1 MTATNDQKPSP
12 PAETEPEVVETPEAV
27 LRRYGEQADDA
38 IDIADAALA
47 LAMVDEP
54 GTDIRPYRR
63 HLGELARDLVA
74 AAQDHPPTID
84 AMVAAL
90 NAVMLTR
97 HGYDGDAETY
107 NDLRNANLIH
117 VIDRRRGLPVALGIL
132 YLHAA
137 RAAGWTIQGLN
148 FPAHFLVRLDN
159 GPERA
164 VIDPFN
170 RGRVRDAAG
179 MRVLLKQ
186 VAGAKVELTPE
197 HYRPVSDR
205 IVLLRL
211 HNNVKSRLMR
221 LNRVAEAVRACD
233 AMLWLAPNEPG
244 LWRESGLMHA
254 HLNNLR
260 NAKAALERAL
270 ALGLPDKQRREVE
283 DALSRL
289 RARMN

>member
-1 MTATNDQKPSP
+1 MAE
-12 PAETEPEVVETPEAV
+12 PADEQAAANADAPGETPEAT
-27 LRRYGEQADDA
+27 LRRCGALGDRPF
-38 IDIADAALA
+38 DIANAALA
-47 LAMVDEP
+47 LACVDDPTAEVKV
-54 GTDIRPYRR
+54 YRD
-63 HLGELARDLVA
+63 HLAELARDAEAVA
-74 AAQDHPPTID
+74 REREPTID
-84 AMVAAL
+84 GMVAAL
-90 NAVMLTR
+90 NGLLLTR
-97 HGYDGDAETY
+97 HGYDGDAQTY
-107 NDLRNANLIH
+107 NDLRNANLMR

-132 YLHAA
+132 YMHAA

-186 VAGAKVELTPE
+186 MAGAKVELTPD

-205 IVLLRL
+205 QVLLRL
-211 HNNVKSRLMR
+211 HNNVKARLLR
-221 LNRVAEAVRACD
+221 LQRVAEAARAVD
-233 AMLWLAPNEPG
+233 AMLWLAPEEAT
-244 LWRESGLMHA
+244 LWRESGMMHG

-260 NAKAALERAL
+260 HAMTALEKAL
-270 ALGLPDKQRREVE
+270 ALGLNDAQRREAE

-289 RARMN
+289 RARLN

>member
-1 MTATNDQKPSP
+1 MKASNEQQPMAPPGESAEAT
-12 PAETEPEVVETPEAV
+12 
-27 LRRYGEQADDA
+27 LRRIGESAADMF
-38 IDIADAALA
+38 DIAAAALA
-47 LAMVDEP
+47 LATIDEP
-54 GTDIRPYRR
+54 QAKLQPYRD
-63 HLGELARDLVA
+63 HLAEIARDTIA
-74 AAQDHPPTID
+74 ALEDRPPTID
-84 AMVAAL
+84 SMVAAL
-90 NAVMLTR
+90 NSVLLTR

-107 NDLRNANLIH
+107 NDLRNANLLH

-132 YLHAA
+132 YIHAA

-186 VAGAKVELTPE
+186 VAGAKVELVPD

-205 IVLLRL
+205 QVLLRL
-211 HNNVKSRLMR
+211 HNNVKSRLLR
-221 LNRVAEAVRACD
+221 LSRMAEAASAVD
-233 AMLWLAPNEPG
+233 AMLWLAPNEAG
-244 LWRESGLMHA
+244 LWREAGMLHA
-254 HLNNLR
+254 HLNHLR
-260 NAKAALERAL
+260 RAQAALERAL
-270 ALGLPDKQRREVE
+270 ALGLPVQQRREAE

>member
-1 MTATNDQKPSP
+1 MTATNEPRP
-12 PAETEPEVVETPEAV
+12 EMPAEVAETPETV
-27 LRRYGEQADDA
+27 LRRYGEIAESA

-47 LAMVDEP
+47 LALVDEP
-54 GTDIRPYRR
+54 ATDMRPYRQ
-63 HLGELARDLVA
+63 HLAELARDTVA
-74 AAQDHPPTID
+74 AVQDRPPTID

-117 VIDRRRGLPVALGIL
+117 VIDRRRGLPVALGVL
-132 YLHAA
+132 YMHAA
-137 RAAGWTIQGLN
+137 RAAGWTIHGLN
-148 FPAHFLVRLDN
+148 FPAHFLVRIDN

-197 HYRPVSDR
+197 HYRLVSDR
-205 IVLLRL
+205 MVLLRL

-221 LNRVAEAVRACD
+221 LNRVTEAARAVD

-244 LWRESGLMHA
+244 LWREAGLMHA

-270 ALGLPDKQRREVE
+270 ALGLPDKQRREAE

>member
-1 MTATNDQKPSP
+1 MTATNEPKPEM
-12 PAETEPEVVETPEAV
+12 PAEVAETPETV
-27 LRRYGEQADDA
+27 LRRYGA
-38 IDIADAALA
+38 IAEGAFDIADAALA
-47 LAMVDEP
+47 LALVDEP
-54 GTDIRPYRR
+54 ATDMRPYRQ
-63 HLGELARDLVA
+63 HLGELARDTVA
-74 AAQDHPPTID
+74 AIQDRPPTID

-117 VIDRRRGLPVALGIL
+117 VVDRRRGLPVALGIL
-132 YLHAA
+132 YMHAA
-137 RAAGWTIQGLN
+137 RAAGWTIHGLN

-197 HYRPVSDR
+197 HYRLVSDR
-205 IVLLRL
+205 MVLLRL

-221 LNRVAEAVRACD
+221 LNRVAEAARAVD

-244 LWRESGLMHA
+244 LWREAGLMHA

-260 NAKAALERAL
+260 SAKAALERAL
-270 ALGLPDKQRREVE
+270 ALGLPDKQRREAE
-283 DALSRL
+283 DALGRL